1 MKKFYIC
8 LNRFRYIKLL
18 YIMDSFQE
26 NIKKWVQLDSQLKNL
41 NDKSKEIRGQ
51 RNELSDGIFDFVDDN
66 NLSTSTIKITDGRLK
81 FAQNKQT
88 APITLGFL
96 EGCLNDIIKNEEQ
109 VTHIMEYIKQ
119 KREVKIVPDIKRYYN
134 N

>member
-1 MKKFYIC
+1 
-8 LNRFRYIKLL
+8 
-18 YIMDSFQE
+18 MDNFQE

-66 NLSTSTIKITDGRLK
+66 NLSTSTIKISDGRLK

-109 VTHIMEYIKQ
+109 VAHIMEYIKQ
-119 KREVKIVPDIKRYYN
+119 KREVKIVTDIKRYYN